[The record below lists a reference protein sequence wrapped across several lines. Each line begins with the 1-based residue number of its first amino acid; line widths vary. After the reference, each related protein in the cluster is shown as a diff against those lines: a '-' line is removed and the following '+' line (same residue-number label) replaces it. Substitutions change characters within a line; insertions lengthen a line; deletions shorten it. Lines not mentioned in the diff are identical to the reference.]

1 MHSAAKGYWY
11 GTAVGTLDGARDD
24 ITLGPN
30 EYACNPTPDALLYAK
45 NSKILPTGI
54 KTVQERPEPLRD
66 DQPVRRPLPSLLR
79 TPHATGGHV
88 MIDTLHQYKGLRNAD
103 VSDFDAALNLVHYG
117 PNLRNY
123 YVSYVQ
129 WSESN
134 AHGWRLARSLHSDI
148 T

>member
-1 MHSAAKGYWY
+1 MEQPWEPF
-11 GTAVGTLDGARDD
+11 DGARDD
-24 ITLGPN
+24 ITLDPN

-54 KTVQERPEPLRD
+54 KTVQERPEPLGD

-79 TPHATGGHV
+79 TPHATGGHI

-103 VSDFDAALNLVHYG
+103 VSDFDAALKLVHYG